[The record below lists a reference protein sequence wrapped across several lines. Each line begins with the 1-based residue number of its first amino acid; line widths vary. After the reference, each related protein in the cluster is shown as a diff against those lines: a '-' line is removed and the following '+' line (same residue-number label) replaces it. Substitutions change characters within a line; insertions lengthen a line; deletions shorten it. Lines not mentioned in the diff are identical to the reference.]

1 MSLVPSLLQA
11 VIGLDGEA
19 LVIHVGEKP
28 YVVAPSGQVELAT
41 RALTFEAV
49 TGILEQ
55 MLPGESRQALEEFGA
70 VQYELPPFGQLH
82 NEHFTVVAARG
93 GDDVWVEVRRRRVSD
108 DDLVPAEMFETA
120 QALPAHGPAAEES
133 PDSDLGLPDSVQLW
147 PDRPDVAA
155 MHRERPPEMA
165 RGKGALGGF
174 DLPDSIEID
183 PIPPPRETRVEAP
196 KPPKVTLFPI
206 GPKPAPPPPRQVVPE
221 PPHIAGTVRPEFEEF
236 AAPPPPQI
244 VPPPAVP
251 APPTL
256 EQVLKDAGWDESA
269 IEVVEPAADF
279 EPRAIELDV
288 EPATERQI
296 AARFDAVID
305 APDEPVVEA
314 PPPAVR
320 QPITPAAFVPPPVPE
335 PEPEPEPA
343 FEPVP
348 EPVLHT
354 PPPAPEPV
362 VVHTPPP
369 APEPAVLH
377 APPPAPE
384 PVVLQAPPPAPEPAA
399 PAPPP
404 RAPEPVAVAPVES
417 DVDSDAEFE
426 SPLAAVVLPM
436 SRVAMQPEPGHA
448 LTGLDRLLRIAAS
461 RGASTLFVASKAR
474 PSIRVNGEMQ
484 MLDEPALGPDD
495 VEALLVELMPDRNR
509 DALRSGVA
517 TEWVYDVAEVGR
529 VSCMS
534 FRDHRGA
541 GAIFRMTPLR
551 AISAEQL
558 GLSRE
563 IRALATETEG
573 LVLITGPKGSGKT
586 TLLSAFVDLINR
598 TRRVY
603 VIVIERDIRVVHES
617 RHSLVSQREAKD
629 DHETLEG
636 VRNALREE
644 PDVLVIED
652 LRAPD
657 LVSLALDS
665 AGSGRLVIATVPA
678 QTAVGAIEH
687 VVSLGPADQRR
698 QVQLALAENLRGIVA
713 QVLVRK
719 PGGGQMAARELL
731 LNSSA
736 VASLIA
742 EGKLTQIGPSME
754 SGRKFGMVPL
764 NDALV
769 ACVKSGEVD
778 AREAYRRAADRV
790 GFLAL
795 LKRQGIDTTF
805 VERPA

>member
-1 MSLVPSLLQA
+1 M
-11 VIGLDGEA
+11 
-19 LVIHVGEKP
+19 H
-28 YVVAPSGQVELAT
+28 
-41 RALTFEAV
+41 RA
-49 TGILEQ
+49 
-55 MLPGESRQALEEFGA
+55 
-70 VQYELPPFGQLH
+70 
-82 NEHFTVVAARG
+82 
-93 GDDVWVEVRRRRVSD
+93 
-108 DDLVPAEMFETA
+108 
-120 QALPAHGPAAEES
+120 
-133 PDSDLGLPDSVQLW
+133 
-147 PDRPDVAA
+147 DRPPV
-155 MHRERPPEMA
+155 HEMA
-165 RGKGALGGF
+165 RAKPSADGF

-183 PIPPPRETRVEAP
+183 PIPPPRETRVESP

-206 GPKPAPPPPRQVVPE
+206 PQKPAPPPPRHAAPE
-221 PPHIAGTVRPEFEEF
+221 PPSVPETFASDFEIVELEPPQREQPPIFVPPHVTTPPPASPPTIEQLIDDAAIDASGIELVQPDAEPPNFEF
-236 AAPPPPQI
+236 DIDRVQSDIPVYVEPQIEPIVAAPPAVATPSSAQTPFGETPPPMVETAHIEVPSPPVVEAARIDAPSAPVAHAIPVEPPAFAQTPPVD
-244 VPPPAVP
+244 VPPPAVITPSPVVTPPP
-251 APPTL
+251 A
-256 EQVLKDAGWDESA
+256 
-269 IEVVEPAADF
+269 VVAPAA
-279 EPRAIELDV
+279 
-288 EPATERQI
+288 
-296 AARFDAVID
+296 VI
-305 APDEPVVEA
+305 A
-314 PPPAVR
+314 PPPAAPAR
-320 QPITPAAFVPPPVPE
+320 QPITSAEFVAPPVRAPE
-335 PEPEPEPA
+335 PEPEPESL
-343 FEPVP
+343 P
-348 EPVLHT
+348 EPVFQ
-354 PPPAPEPV
+354 PPP
-362 VVHTPPP
+362 PPP
-369 APEPAVLH
+369 S
-377 APPPAPE
+377 
-384 PVVLQAPPPAPEPAA
+384 
-399 PAPPP
+399 
-404 RAPEPVAVAPVES
+404 PEPVAVASIDREPAVES
-417 DVDSDAEFE
+417 EPETQPEIEPQA
-426 SPLAAVVLPM
+426 LAANVLPM
-436 SRVAMQPEPGHA
+436 SRGPMLADPGHG
-448 LTGLDRLLRIAAS
+448 LTGLDRLLRIAAA

-484 MLDEPALGPDD
+484 MLDEPALGADD
-495 VEALLVELMPDRNR
+495 VESLLVELMPDRNR
-509 DALRSGVA
+509 DALRTGVG
-517 TEWVYDVAEVGR
+517 TEWVCDVADVGR

-573 LVLITGPKGSGKT
+573 LVLITGPRGSGKT

-603 VIVIERDIRVVHES
+603 VIAIERDIRVVHDS

-636 VRNALREE
+636 VRTALREE
-644 PDVLVIED
+644 PDVLVIEE
-652 LRAPD
+652 LRAAD
-657 LVSLALDS
+657 VASLALDA

-678 QTAVGAIEH
+678 QTAIGAIEH
-687 VVSLGPADQRR
+687 VVNLGPSDQRR
-698 QVQLALAENLRGIVA
+698 QVQLSLAENLRGIVA

-742 EGKLTQIGPSME
+742 EGKLSQIGPTME

>member
-70 VQYELPPFGQLH
+70 IQYELPPLGQFK

-93 GDDVWVEVRRRRVSD
+93 GDDVWVEVRRHRVSD
-108 DDLVPAEMFETA
+108 DDLVPAEIFDTSQPVHATA
-120 QALPAHGPAAEES
+120 QAPSAS
-133 PDSDLGLPDSVQLW
+133 NDSDLALPESAQLW

-155 MHRERPPEMA
+155 VHRPELAPVHEMA
-165 RGKGALGGF
+165 RAKAAPGEI
-174 DLPDSIEID
+174 DIPESIEID
-183 PIPPPRETRVEAP
+183 PPSAPREKPADAP
-196 KPPKVTLFPI
+196 KPPKVTPFPVAARPPATPAPQPSI
-206 GPKPAPPPPRQVVPE
+206 SVPPATEPEPVFVPQAFAPAPPAV
-221 PPHIAGTVRPEFEEF
+221 
-236 AAPPPPQI
+236 APPP
-244 VPPPAVP
+244 A
-251 APPTL
+251 A
-256 EQVLKDAGWDESA
+256 SA
-269 IEVVEPAADF
+269 SISMQDVELDAADF
-279 EPRAIELDV
+279 EAVPLEEPAIEIAQPVVELRDEPAFEPGVGREREIHVVAELESSIDQRTERDPAPAPSVV
-288 EPATERQI
+288 EPPPS
-296 AARFDAVID
+296 
-305 APDEPVVEA
+305 APEPVVVAAA
-314 PPPAVR
+314 PAPSAPAR
-320 QPITPAAFVPPPVPE
+320 QPITPAAFIPPPPPTPDAQPEPRAE
-335 PEPEPEPA
+335 PEPQ
-343 FEPVP
+343 PVFR
-348 EPVLHT
+348 T
-354 PPPAPEPV
+354 
-362 VVHTPPP
+362 T
-369 APEPAVLH
+369 
-377 APPPAPE
+377 
-384 PVVLQAPPPAPEPAA
+384 
-399 PAPPP
+399 PP
-404 RAPEPVAVAPVES
+404 RAPERVPIAP
-417 DVDSDAEFE
+417 DDA
-426 SPLAAVVLPM
+426 PQHAAVVLPM
-436 SRVAMQPEPGHA
+436 TRVPIHGEAGQA

-461 RGASTLFVASKAR
+461 RGASTLFIASKAR

-495 VEALLVELMPDRNR
+495 VESLLLELMPDRNR
-509 DALRSGVA
+509 EALRTGVG
-517 TEWVYDVAEVGR
+517 TEWICDIADVGR

-541 GAIFRMTPLR
+541 GGIFRMTPLR

-573 LVLITGPKGSGKT
+573 LVLITGPRASGKT

-598 TRRVY
+598 SRRVY
-603 VIVIERDIRVVHES
+603 VISIERDIRVVHES
-617 RHSLVSQREAKD
+617 RHSLVSQREARD
-629 DHETLEG
+629 DQETIEA
-636 VRNALREE
+636 VRAALREE
-644 PDVLVIED
+644 PDVLVVED
-652 LRAPD
+652 LRAAD
-657 LVSLALDS
+657 LVSLALDA
-665 AGSGRLVIATVPA
+665 AGSGRLVIGTVPA
-678 QTAVGAIEH
+678 QTTTAALEH
-687 VVSLGPADQRR
+687 VVNQIPADQRR

-719 PGGGQMAARELL
+719 PGGGQIAARELM

-736 VASLIA
+736 IASLIA
-742 EGKLTQIGPSME
+742 EGKLAQIGPTME

-769 ACVKSGEVD
+769 ACVKSGEVE

>member
-70 VQYELPPFGQLH
+70 IQYELPPLAQFK

-93 GDDVWVEVRRRRVSD
+93 GDDVWVEVRRHRVSD
-108 DDLVPAEMFETA
+108 DDLVPAEIFETRQAVHVQA
-120 QALPAHGPAAEES
+120 QSAA
-133 PDSDLGLPDSVQLW
+133 PTNDADLALPDSSQLW
-147 PDRPDVAA
+147 PDRPNIAA
-155 MHRERPPEMA
+155 VNRTEPAAVHEVPRA
-165 RGKGALGGF
+165 KGAPGDF
-174 DLPDSIEID
+174 NLPDSIEID
-183 PIPPPRETRVEAP
+183 RPPASHEKPIEAA
-196 KPPKVTLFPI
+196 KPPKVTPFPVA
-206 GPKPAPPPPRQVVPE
+206 PKPAPAPPPPAAAASVAASAPPEATIASTPTLGELLEEDVDLDASGFETMPLEDPAIEAAPSPEFRDEPAIEVSVGRERELHVVAELESPILPAVALPPVIDEPTRAPE
-221 PPHIAGTVRPEFEEF
+221 PVVI
-236 AAPPPPQI
+236 AAPPPI
-244 VPPPAVP
+244 VEPPYIPPAPVVAPPLPIAAEPPAPAAPAREPITQAAFIPPPRP
-251 APPTL
+251 
-256 EQVLKDAGWDESA
+256 
-269 IEVVEPAADF
+269 
-279 EPRAIELDV
+279 
-288 EPATERQI
+288 
-296 AARFDAVID
+296 
-305 APDEPVVEA
+305 
-314 PPPAVR
+314 
-320 QPITPAAFVPPPVPE
+320 PE
-335 PEPEPEPA
+335 PEPERDVEPEP
-343 FEPVP
+343 EPVP
-348 EPVLHT
+348 QT
-354 PPPAPEPV
+354 PPS
-362 VVHTPPP
+362 
-369 APEPAVLH
+369 
-377 APPPAPE
+377 
-384 PVVLQAPPPAPEPAA
+384 
-399 PAPPP
+399 
-404 RAPEPVAVAPVES
+404 RAPEHIAS
-417 DVDSDAEFE
+417 DE
-426 SPLAAVVLPM
+426 PPQHAAVVLPI
-436 SRVAMQPEPGHA
+436 SRVPIHGEPGHA

-461 RGASTLFVASKAR
+461 RGASTLFIVSKAR
-474 PSIRVNGEMQ
+474 PSIRVSGEMQ
-484 MLDEPALGPDD
+484 MLDEPPLGPDD
-495 VEALLVELMPDRNR
+495 VESLLLELMPDRNR
-509 DALRSGVA
+509 EALRTGVG
-517 TEWVYDVAEVGR
+517 TQWVCDIADVGR

-541 GAIFRMTPLR
+541 GGIFRMTPLR

-573 LVLITGPKGSGKT
+573 LVLITGPRASGKT

-603 VIVIERDIRVVHES
+603 VIAIERDIRVVHES
-617 RHSLVSQREAKD
+617 RHSLVSQREARD
-629 DHETLEG
+629 DHETIEA
-636 VRNALREE
+636 VRMALREE
-644 PDVLVIED
+644 PDVLVLED
-652 LRAPD
+652 LRTPD
-657 LVSLALDS
+657 LVSLALDA
-665 AGSGRLVIATVPA
+665 AGSGRLVIGTVPA
-678 QTAVGAIEH
+678 QTTIAALEH
-687 VVSLGPADQRR
+687 IVDVIAADERR

-719 PGGGQMAARELL
+719 PSGGQIAARELL

-736 VASLIA
+736 IASLIA
-742 EGKLTQIGPSME
+742 EGKLAQIGPTME